1 MNEFGIEHVWQQGDM
16 VTRSVALVLLVMSV
30 MSWSVIVI
38 KCIQGAVLRKIALR
52 TKHHFWSV
60 KTLPAAIDSL
70 GNSAN
75 NPFRDLAIAGHAAMS
90 HQYNIEA
97 GISNNLDISDWLAR
111 ELKNSI
117 DDNSARL
124 QSGLGILAS
133 IGSTAPFVGLLGT
146 VWGIYH
152 ALQSISMVDQPDLA
166 HVAGP
171 VGEALIMTA
180 FGLFVAIPAVLG
192 FNAIS
197 RRNRTLQHAIARF
210 AHDLHAYYLTGS
222 RITSS
227 EVTELRAVD
236 VETAHRAQP
245 FSAGQSV

>member
-1 MNEFGIEHVWQQGDM
+1 MNEFGIEHVWQQGDII
-16 VTRSVALVLLVMSV
+16 TRGVAIVLLIMSV
-30 MSWSVIVI
+30 MSWSVIII
-38 KCIQGAVLRKIALR
+38 KCIQGAGMKKIAHR
-52 TKHHFWSV
+52 SKHLFWNQ
-60 KTLPAAIDSL
+60 KTLPAAIDTL
-70 GNSAN
+70 GASGN

-90 HQYNIEA
+90 HQYNIET
-97 GISNNLDISDWLAR
+97 GISNNLDIGDWLTRA
-111 ELKNSI
+111 LKNSI
-117 DDNSARL
+117 DDSCANL

-152 ALQSISMVDQPDLA
+152 ALQSISMTDQPDLA

-197 RRNRTLQHAIARF
+197 RRNRALQHSIARF
-210 AHDLHAYYLTGS
+210 ANDLHAYYLTGS
-222 RITSS
+222 RIASTVEELHTGDKRQSS
-227 EVTELRAVD
+227 
-236 VETAHRAQP
+236 HIQP
-245 FSAGQSV
+245 FRASQSV

>member
-16 VTRSVALVLLVMSV
+16 ITRAVALVLLVMSV

-38 KCIQGAVLRKIALR
+38 KCLQGAGLRKIAQR
-52 TKHHFWSV
+52 TKHRFWSE
-60 KTLPAAIDSL
+60 KTLPSAIESL
-70 GNSAN
+70 GNNGN

-111 ELKNSI
+111 GLKNSI
-117 DDNSARL
+117 DDSSARL

-192 FNAIS
+192 YNTIS
-197 RRNRTLQHAIARF
+197 RRNRGLQHAIARF

-222 RITSS
+222 RISTAD
-227 EVTELRAVD
+227 VTELRAGDGAASNRV
-236 VETAHRAQP
+236 QP
-245 FSAGQSV
+245 FRAGQSL

>member
-1 MNEFGIEHVWQQGDM
+1 MNEFGIEHVWEQGDII
-16 VTRSVALVLLVMSV
+16 TRSVAIILLIMSV

-38 KCIQGAVLRKIALR
+38 KCIQGAGMKKIAHR
-52 TKHHFWSV
+52 TKHLFWSQ
-60 KTLPAAIDSL
+60 KTLPAAIDTL
-70 GNSAN
+70 GANGN

-90 HQYNIEA
+90 HQYTIEA

-111 ELKNSI
+111 ALKNSI
-117 DDNSARL
+117 DDSAANL
-124 QSGLGILAS
+124 QSSLGILAS

-152 ALQSISMVDQPDLA
+152 ALQSISMADQPDLA

-192 FNAIS
+192 FNTIS
-197 RRNRTLQHAIARF
+197 RRNRALQHAIARF
-210 AHDLHAYYLTGS
+210 ANDLHAYYLTGS
-222 RITSS
+222 RITSNV
-227 EVTELRAVD
+227 EELHAGDKAQSSPV
-236 VETAHRAQP
+236 QP
-245 FSAGQSV
+245 FRASQPV

>member
-1 MNEFGIEHVWQQGDM
+1 MNEFGIEHIWQQGDI

-38 KCIQGAVLRKIALR
+38 KCIQGAGLRKIALR
-52 TKHHFWSV
+52 TKHRFWSE

-192 FNAIS
+192 FNTIS

-222 RITSS
+222 RITST

-236 VETAHRAQP
+236 AQTAHRVQP
-245 FSAGQSV
+245 FRAGQSV